1 VNTHNDVPANA
12 GRPRVRVLI
21 IEDHQPLS
29 DALSSLLQDQPDL
42 HVVGTATSSAEAVAR
57 VSAFSPEVVVIDF
70 HLGDYTLPQA
80 LRQLA
85 PNVHTIFVSRSD
97 GDAARLQALESGA
110 SAFIYRSSPATDVVA
125 AIRAVARGCSL
136 FSPLEV
142 SRLLGWRRQLD
153 SSERLTERETE
164 VLHLMAAG
172 RSSRQIAEQL
182 GISYATVRGHV
193 RAIERK
199 LDTHSKLGA
208 ITRAREIGLVE

>member
-1 VNTHNDVPANA
+1 MNTNNEVPANA

-21 IEDHQPLS
+21 IENHQLQS
-29 DALSSLLQDQPDL
+29 DALSSLLEDQPDL
-42 HVVGTATSSAEAVAR
+42 HVVGIAASPAEAVAR
-57 VSAFSPEVVVIDF
+57 VSAFSPEVVVIDY
-70 HLGDYTLPQA
+70 HLGDHTLSEA
-80 LRQLA
+80 LRKVV
-85 PNVHTIFVSRSD
+85 PNVRTIFVSRSD

-110 SAFIYRSSPATDVVA
+110 SGFIYRSSAATDVVA
-125 AIRAVARGCSL
+125 AIRAVARGYSL
-136 FSPLEV
+136 FSPQEV

-164 VLHLMAAG
+164 VLRLLAAG

-182 GISYATVRGHV
+182 GISYATVRWHV